1 MRMSE
6 RKTAVL
12 RDKPPHH
19 EKKKWVSGGQKN
31 KVSPH
36 KTAS

>member
-19 EKKKWVSGGQKN
+19 EKKMGKRGTKKQSE
-31 KVSPH
+31 S
-36 KTAS
+36 T